1 MKKQKQVQLKV
12 NWSSPRKS
20 ITQVSCGLEMPSTF
34 VTKKRNLSMSKI
46 WKVKVILPIIVTV
59 ATPHDKKSDN
69 AQNQNRTMQRMK
81 MVSTLTCLIN
91 GHARL
96 FISEKFETLP
106 ALIAPCLFIKFPN
119 FVQPALLLGLPIF
132 NFVPFSLA
140 SFIDIM
146 TKFYLII

>member
-69 AQNQNRTMQRMK
+69 AQNQNRTMQRMR
-81 MVSTLTCLIN
+81 MVS
-91 GHARL
+91 
-96 FISEKFETLP
+96 
-106 ALIAPCLFIKFPN
+106 ALH
-119 FVQPALLLGLPIF
+119 
-132 NFVPFSLA
+132 SA
-140 SFIDIM
+140 SFSQILSGDDQGDLPM
-146 TKFYLII
+146 THFCATIFSS